1 MKLLKMKNL
10 LEDDETITSRTS
22 INELFTFKDREN
34 SSLKKYSYWWIEFRN
49 HCWLLCKERL
59 WESSTTHLKN
69 QPWNSFIRRC

>member
-34 SSLKKYSYWWIEFRN
+34 SSLKKCSYW
-49 HCWLLCKERL
+49 
-59 WESSTTHLKN
+59 
-69 QPWNSFIRRC
+69 